1 MTELREHHLA
11 SPFIMYL
18 GSDHH
23 GEEKEPI
30 TYKEK
35 KIKLSLDFNSQ
46 SLKQDKMEGNTFKKL
61 KNVS

>member
-1 MTELREHHLA
+1 
-11 SPFIMYL
+11 MYL

-46 SLKQDKMEGNTFKKL
+46 SLNQDKMEGNTFKKL